1 MRRFLR
7 GLGKFIWRFMVIFSF
22 IVNVVLVVVLIGLL
36 LFIFDIKNNI
46 AQPLVTGLHS
56 SFIGLDQATI
66 DWTIPVRAD
75 VPVNLEIPLQQN
87 TVVTLTE
94 DVPLQVVAQIYASGL
109 TVTNAT
115 VYLTLPKDLDLP
127 VALNLP
133 VIVED
138 TLPVSLDVRAVIPLQ
153 NTQLHDVAE
162 NLRLLFE
169 PLAVGLT
176 NLPGSFN
183 EVGPFLGDVFAGRA
197 NLLEANVYTA
207 NPWPGFSTTAG
218 LNYPEE
224 LLTAP
229 IPQEN
234 VPIQTGIVPKGGIPG
249 LDEQIRPEVYAQGG
263 PDAVN
268 NAFTAQTADTIPPQ
282 YYNGGYADYR
292 EAVLGGGGT
301 VPNDGTTDTNTTLPD
316 QTSATEEVDQ
326 GILPTPTP

>member
-22 IVNVVLVVVLIGLL
+22 IVNLVLVIVIIGLL

-66 DWTIPVRAD
+66 DWTIPVRAE
-75 VPVNLEIPLQQN
+75 VPVKLEIPLQQD
-87 TVVTLTE
+87 TIVTLTE
-94 DVPLQVVAQIYASGL
+94 DVPLVVLAQIVAPGL
-109 TVTNAT
+109 TVNNAT
-115 VYLTLPKDLDLP
+115 VYLTLPKDTELP
-127 VALNLP
+127 VALNLG
-133 VIVED
+133 VTVDD

-176 NLPGSFN
+176 NLPGDFG

-197 NLLEANVYTA
+197 NLLQENEYTA
-207 NPWPGFSTTAG
+207 AEWSGFSMSAG
-218 LNYPEE
+218 LNYPED

-229 IPQEN
+229 IPPQN
-234 VPIQTGIVPKGGIPG
+234 VPQDTGIVPQGGIPG
-249 LDEQIRPEVYAQGG
+249 LDEQLRPEVYALGG

-268 NAFTAQTADTIPPQ
+268 SSIPAQSANGEAIPPQ
-282 YYNGGYADYR
+282 YYNGSYADYR
-292 EAVLGGGGT
+292 AQVLASQPQGGNGE
-301 VPNDGTTDTNTTLPD
+301 NTTSPAAAGD
-316 QTSATEEVDQ
+316 ADQ
-326 GILPTPTP
+326 GILPTPTSAP